1 MQIFKLRKPKTHDYE
16 AYLPNQPVPKLKS
29 TLDNYVN
36 SYKGL
41 LTEENFEKLKK
52 DASDFAENGKEIQA
66 KIKQR
71 ALIERHYNAS
81 SWLKVQI
88 RLSVLVN

>member
-29 TLDNYVN
+29 TLEKYVK
-36 SYKGL
+36 SYEGFL
-41 LTEENFEKLKK
+41 SEEDIKKLKG
-52 DASDFAENGKEIQA
+52 DAADFEQNAKEVQA

-81 SWLKVQI
+81 SWLKV
-88 RLSVLVN
+88 